1 MLIIFLCSLC
11 HILSESFTVI
21 NTSLKPETRRSESES
36 EPFQETSLLMRTN
49 LVIFCLSFSSPTKS
63 EVLQC
68 CNCFWEN
75 QQEAPTLA
83 SRFNRS
89 IFSHPFRSF
98 SSFFHG
104 LSHGFSMAFPMDFP
118 MVFPMDSRPGPSQV
132 LPRRRQLR
140 RGLGPGL
147 NATHRVD
154 HGADLLHHHQG
165 PDGDGGTIGILNIV

>member
-1 MLIIFLCSLC
+1 MINSEIMWNILLVNLCQFQSQCILFNLTKSHIVCHYPLILHVAMTWS
-11 HILSESFTVI
+11 ILGVVG
-21 NTSLKPETRRSESES
+21 TSSPETMVK
-36 EPFQETSLLMRTN
+36 QKHD
-49 LVIFCLSFSSPTKS
+49 IYWKI
-63 EVLQC
+63 
-68 CNCFWEN
+68 
-75 QQEAPTLA
+75 A
-83 SRFNRS
+83 
-89 IFSHPFRSF
+89 F